1 MTMQILVALKW
12 SALRTEV
19 DPASGA
25 SQVLPGQFGS
35 DPASLAALMWA
46 LRLAES
52 VEATVTVATVGTEAA
67 EEGLRVALALGAD
80 HACRVDAPEGCTPTD
95 VAAALVPLATEA
107 DLVVVGARSIDGGSA
122 AVAPALAASLDRP
135 QACGLLEVEWHGD
148 HLLAERRLPAGR
160 RERVRLALPAVISME
175 AGSIPPGRAPLPALL
190 AAADA
195 DIRRISPDRTI
206 MAEPPGTTGPYRPR
220 PRTVPA
226 PPAGE
231 EPRDRIATLT
241 GALDGGSR
249 AQQIESAPEEA
260 AEEIVAVLRRW
271 GYLED

>member
-1 MTMQILVALKW
+1 MQILVPLKW

-46 LRLAES
+46 LRLAGS
-52 VEATVTVATVGTEAA
+52 VNAVVTVATIGAASA

-80 HACRVDAPEGCTPTD
+80 HACRVAAPDGCTPTD
-95 VAAALVPLATEA
+95 VAAALVPLATDA

-135 QACGLLEVEWHGD
+135 QACGLLAVEWDGD
-148 HLLAERRLPAGR
+148 QLLAERRLPAGR
-160 RERVRLALPAVISME
+160 RERVRLPLPAVISME

-190 AAADA
+190 AAVDA
-195 DIRRISPDRTI
+195 DIRRISPGRPI
-206 MAEPPGTTGPYRPR
+206 LAEPPGTTVPYRPR
-220 PRTVPA
+220 PRTVPPA
-226 PPAGE
+226 PAGE
-231 EPRDRIATLT
+231 EPRERIAALN
-241 GALDGGSR
+241 GALDAGSR
-249 AQQIESAPEEA
+249 AQRVEVAPEEA